1 MDEPLFSVVL
11 KGGWGFPAS
20 LHLWLDNLL
29 QEVER
34 INRADQNFP
43 PRMVLEK
50 IPFPFMLSDDL
61 LLLSLIRYSILDKD
75 CPIAIDQ
82 ITGQLSTL
90 KKLDRELEATHVFQ
104 VKAQEEPNGA
114 SQNHL
119 LMLFLLNNR
128 ASDKILEPCVIREGI
143 SGRTVFCVQLFWIYW
158 GMGALRIC
166 INLTYCHITW
176 RIHAGSRKNHIS
188 GSTFIHLQLPKQTL
202 YL

>member
-11 KGGWGFPAS
+11 KWGWGFPAS

-34 INRADQNFP
+34 INRADQNVP

-75 CPIAIDQ
+75 CPITIDQ
-82 ITGQLSTL
+82 ITGQLSTRTR
-90 KKLDRELEATHVFQ
+90 LDRELEATHVFQ

-114 SQNHL
+114 SHNH
-119 LMLFLLNNR
+119 
-128 ASDKILEPCVIREGI
+128 
-143 SGRTVFCVQLFWIYW
+143 Y
-158 GMGALRIC
+158 
-166 INLTYCHITW
+166 
-176 RIHAGSRKNHIS
+176 
-188 GSTFIHLQLPKQTL
+188 
-202 YL
+202 